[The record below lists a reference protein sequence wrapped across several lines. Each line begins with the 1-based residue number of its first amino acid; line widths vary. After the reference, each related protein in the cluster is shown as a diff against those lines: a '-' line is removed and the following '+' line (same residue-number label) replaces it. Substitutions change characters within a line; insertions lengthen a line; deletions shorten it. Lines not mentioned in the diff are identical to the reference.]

1 MPAPVFAV
9 FRATLLRDRLVG
21 PLRRNPPPL
30 FSPFGTLGVVTRTA
44 HNGAGSRA
52 LFDVAFWGPAALD
65 LMIDGY
71 TLAKDAKIR
80 IIARAEVGIVARR
93 IGAFAAV
100 KDALTA

>member
-1 MPAPVFAV
+1 VFGDLAEI
-9 FRATLLRDRLVG
+9 FVG
-21 PLRRNPPPL
+21 
-30 FSPFGTLGVVTRTA
+30 
-44 HNGAGSRA
+44 
-52 LFDVAFWGPAALD
+52 FWGPAALD

-100 KDALTA
+100 KDALTT

>member
-1 MPAPVFAV
+1 MKRERGERYGRKIKGGREDQNNWAIVPI
-9 FRATLLRDRLVG
+9 
-21 PLRRNPPPL
+21 
-30 FSPFGTLGVVTRTA
+30 
-44 HNGAGSRA
+44 H
-52 LFDVAFWGPAALD
+52 VAFWGPAALD